1 MPHRINVTHAVVA
14 IGCVDATTAIAISA
28 GGFNSFEGFSQM
40 GPLLAHFPSIS
51 LEASNLPRLWSITA
65 SSPNVVVFDAQTS
78 TAIPV
83 WTEVRR
89 GLS

>member
-1 MPHRINVTHAVVA
+1 
-14 IGCVDATTAIAISA
+14 
-28 GGFNSFEGFSQM
+28 M